1 MKQIETLEELRKKLT
16 PIRNVNTQHKSS
28 LSALD
33 KLALWITDHV
43 GSMNFFFLI
52 FIWTITWLGWNT
64 LAPTSLR
71 FDPFP
76 AFVLW
81 LFISN
86 MIQIFLMPLIMIGQ
100 NLQSKHSE
108 MRAEEDFIVNK
119 KAESEV
125 ETILKHLENQN
136 DMILESPLINA
147 IFQKV
152 EKLIISGFLF
162 VSFFASNIVTIIC
175 IL

>member
-136 DMILESPLINA
+136 DMIL
-147 IFQKV
+147 Q
-152 EKLIISGFLF
+152 
-162 VSFFASNIVTIIC
+162 
-175 IL
+175 ILKKIEQIENKK